1 MKQTAWLVQRA
12 VLAVVL
18 MVSFYALAL
27 GIAGAL
33 LWIPYEAYA
42 NDVRLPV
49 KLALVCVALAGTIV
63 WAVLP
68 RIDRFVPPGPA
79 AERRRFAAAVR
90 GVERRGVVHRAVDA
104 RARVSGQ

>member
-42 NDVRLPV
+42 NDVGCRSRSPWCVWLLP
-49 KLALVCVALAGTIV
+49 APSSGRCCRASIV
-63 WAVLP
+63 SS
-68 RIDRFVPPGPA
+68 R
-79 AERRRFAAAVR
+79 
-90 GVERRGVVHRAVDA
+90 
-104 RARVSGQ
+104 RARR

>member
-12 VLAVVL
+12 ALAIVL
-18 MVSFYALAL
+18 MVSFYVLAL

-42 NDVRLPV
+42 NNVRLPI
-49 KLALVCVALAGTIV
+49 KLALVCVVLAGTII

-68 RIDRFVPPGPA
+68 RIDRFVPPGPQLS
-79 AERRRFAAAVR
+79 
-90 GVERRGVVHRAVDA
+90 AVDSPQLFEVLTGVA
-104 RARVSGQ
+104 SSTEQAMPAHV